1 MDIGVSGDG
10 TLGELLV
17 SIPWLLL
24 GLVAWRGRRR
34 RAVVEAPADVRPSD
48 AGPDAEPLGI
58 MSSGAF
64 DQQDLRS
71 AGDDAAVAPL
81 PSGAEERPPVLS
93 LQEQE
98 DNLSAAIEA
107 AKSARD
113 DLQISH
119 NSVALARLLLAR
131 SARPQASVLLQSAVM
146 SARRAKLPVVHAEAR
161 VELAELALADGDLT
175 SACEHWQM
183 AKLMFH
189 EMGRRP
195 DQERMAD
202 LMRTHR
208 CPSDWIL
215 TNF

>member
-10 TLGELLV
+10 ALGVLLV

-24 GLVAWRGRRR
+24 CLVAWRGRRR
-34 RAVVEAPADVRPSD
+34 RAVLDAPADVRPSE
-48 AGPDAEPLGI
+48 AVPDAEPLGV
-58 MSSGAF
+58 MSGGAF
-64 DQQDLRS
+64 DQQDLTS
-71 AGDDAAVAPL
+71 AGGDAAVAPL
-81 PSGAEERPPVLS
+81 PSGTEERLPVLS
-93 LQEQE
+93 QQEQE

-113 DLQISH
+113 DSQISR
-119 NSVALARLLLAR
+119 NSVELARLLLAR

-161 VELAELALADGDLT
+161 VQLAELALADGDLT

-189 EMGRRP
+189 EMGRRA